1 MKESSDSEPRR
12 GAGES
17 HKKNWAPRS
26 IVFSSR
32 FARARVSL
40 NCKRALPC
48 SGRRCV
54 CAKVSL
60 VSAGAPRHGPALPAW
75 RLTPGLF
82 CVVHCLCVW
91 RALGQSA
98 QAEQDTL
105 ILCSKQ
111 ESVEYI
117 YCSVQMIMLLFLVHE
132 PIFECGSAWGIP
144 LRAPAVQLSSGPT
157 PASRGGDGPSKCP
170 TAHHNSFW
178 GLIDRPPGGSPI

>member
-1 MKESSDSEPRR
+1 VGRARR
-12 GAGES
+12 REREVGGY
-17 HKKNWAPRS
+17 KINWTPRS
-26 IVFSSR
+26 TVFSSR

-48 SGRRCV
+48 SGKRCV

-82 CVVHCLCVW
+82 CVAHCLCFW

-111 ESVEYI
+111 ESVILKRRSRTTISE
-117 YCSVQMIMLLFLVHE
+117 MALLLVHRVLAHSLR
-132 PIFECGSAWGIP
+132 GAYSAALGIP
-144 LRAPAVQLSSGPT
+144 FCLVDLGAWHVGAERL
-157 PASRGGDGPSKCP
+157 CM
-170 TAHHNSFW
+170 FM
-178 GLIDRPPGGSPI
+178 